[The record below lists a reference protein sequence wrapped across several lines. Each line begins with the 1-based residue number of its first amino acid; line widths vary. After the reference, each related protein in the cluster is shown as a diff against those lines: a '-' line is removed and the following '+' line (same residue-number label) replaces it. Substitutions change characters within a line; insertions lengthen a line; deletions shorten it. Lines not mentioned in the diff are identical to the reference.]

1 MAFPYVRPRRL
12 RKSAPIRNM
21 VREIELGVNDLVYPL
36 FVVPGQ
42 GIKNPIEALSG
53 QFHWSV
59 DRLEEVI
66 SRVVT
71 LKIPAVMLFGVPS
84 YKDAKG
90 TESYDDN
97 GVVQQAIMEIKKL
110 APELVVATD
119 VCLCGY
125 TDHGH
130 CGLLDENI
138 IDNDKTLKVLGEIAI
153 SHAKAGADIVAPS
166 GMMDGMISAIRGALD
181 LEGFSSISIMSY
193 AVKYASAF
201 YGPFREASGTALKGD
216 RKTYQMDYANKK
228 EALREALLD
237 EQEGADYLMVKPAL
251 AYLDIISEVSQ
262 KTHLP
267 MVAYHVSG
275 EYAMVKAA
283 AEKGWVDEKAVTLES
298 LIAMKRAGSNIII
311 TYAALD
317 VAEWLTVNL
326 SHY

>member
-1 MAFPYVRPRRL
+1 MAFPYMRPRRL
-12 RKSAPIRNM
+12 RKSEPIRNM
-21 VREIELGVNDLVYPL
+21 VREIELGVNDLMYPI
-36 FVVPGQ
+36 FVMPGED
-42 GIKNPIEALSG
+42 IKNPIEALSG
-53 QFHWSV
+53 QFHWSI
-59 DRLEEVI
+59 DRLKEI
-66 SRVVT
+66 IDRVVT
-71 LKIPAVMLFGVPS
+71 LKIPAVMLFGVS
-84 YKDAKG
+84 SCKDAEG
-90 TESYDDN
+90 SESYDDN
-97 GVVQQAIMEIKKL
+97 GVIQQAVMEIKKL
-110 APELVVATD
+110 APDLVVVTD

-138 IDNDKTLKVLGEIAI
+138 IDNDKTLNVLGKIAV

-166 GMMDGMISAIRGALD
+166 GMMDGMISAIRDALD

-262 KTHLP
+262 NTHLP

-283 AEKGWVDEKAVTLES
+283 AEKGWVDERAVMLES

-317 VAEWLTVNL
+317 VAGWISE
-326 SHY
+326 